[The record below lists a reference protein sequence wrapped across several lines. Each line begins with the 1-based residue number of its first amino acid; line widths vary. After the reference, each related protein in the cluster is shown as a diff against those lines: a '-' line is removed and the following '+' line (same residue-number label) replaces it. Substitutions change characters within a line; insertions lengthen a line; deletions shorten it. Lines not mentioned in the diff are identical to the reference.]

1 MGIRSREFL
10 GFYFLALRA
19 ALGQSR
25 AAFDFNPARERP
37 KTMKVSEE
45 ESLENP
51 DLIWRTEN
59 LGALLRAIRSDRGI
73 SIARLEELTGVGHS
87 EIHRVET
94 GQTECRIESLVRMA
108 ASLGVKPGWILDRT
122 VWTNVSFYHKRIL
135 AEPGYKK
142 VVERMGIHSQDGRER
157 LAEPLASACTLAAL
171 LLRCCDPVSRAG
183 DVEYPHSEWK
193 KRFTA
198 YAAKLGEMEEGVD
211 RAAILSGFIREPVRE
226 LGNQGLLPE
235 AALKEQMQEAKEAGK
250 KKGW

>member
-1 MGIRSREFL
+1 
-10 GFYFLALRA
+10 
-19 ALGQSR
+19 
-25 AAFDFNPARERP
+25 
-37 KTMKVSEE
+37 MKVSEE

-59 LGALLRAIRSDRGI
+59 LGGLLRALRSDRGI

-94 GQTECRIESLVRMA
+94 GQTECRIESLVRMS

-122 VWTNVSFYHKRIL
+122 IWSNVSFFHKKIL

-142 VVERMGIHSQDGRER
+142 LLERMGMHNQDLRER
-157 LAEPLASACTLAAL
+157 LAEPLASASTLAAL
-171 LLRCCDPVSRAG
+171 LLRCSDPVSRAA
-183 DVEYPHSEWK
+183 DVEYPHAEWK

-211 RAAILSGFIREPVRE
+211 RAAILSGLLREPARE

-235 AALKEQMQEAKEAGK
+235 AALKEQIQEAKEAGGK
-250 KKGW
+250 KKGWGWTPWLYQYEGEIKVS

>member
-1 MGIRSREFL
+1 
-10 GFYFLALRA
+10 
-19 ALGQSR
+19 
-25 AAFDFNPARERP
+25 
-37 KTMKVSEE
+37 MKVSEE

-59 LGALLRAIRSDRGI
+59 LGALLRALRSDRGI

-142 VVERMGIHSQDGRER
+142 VVERMGIHGQDGRER

-183 DVEYPHSEWK
+183 DVAYPHSDWK

-198 YAAKLGEMEEGVD
+198 YATKLGEMEEGVD
-211 RAAILSGFIREPVRE
+211 RAAILSGLIREPVRE

-235 AALKEQMQEAKEAGK
+235 AALKEQLHEAKEAGK
-250 KKGW
+250 KKGWGWTPWLYQFTGEIKMS